1 MKGLEEIIANNE
13 AATESKR
20 YIKKFVVEYPE
31 WITGRDLVVF
41 AEGKLKFEELF
52 YNSDEKK
59 LLVTITV
66 EEV

>member
-1 MKGLEEIIANNE
+1 MSDGI
-13 AATESKR
+13 ATENKT
-20 YIKKFVVEYPE
+20 YMKKFVVKYPE

-52 YNSDEKK
+52 YNTNEKK
-59 LLVTITV
+59 LLVTVVV